1 MTRFP
6 LRPVLAVVSL
16 LVPFGA
22 TVRAQS
28 SLDLLLSSTG
38 TGQVVRIAPG
48 GGAGSASNFA
58 AVPPPS
64 NAAYGVIADG
74 TGAVYFST
82 SGTDVYRRAPDG
94 VVTSLA
100 TGFNGADG
108 LAFGPDKNLYVADFT
123 SQSVKRIDMQSGSVS
138 TFATGFGRPTA
149 LAFDSAGNLYVGDS
163 GNDKVVKVSSN
174 GATQTTFATG
184 YATSGSIREL
194 AFDSAGKLY
203 ATSVNGQSTQD
214 GVYKVGATGGTA
226 SRLITLGHAYGL
238 AFDEHGVLYASADN
252 SVLRYDPTTGGLL
265 NVYAADANLIQG
277 AGYINFAPVPEP
289 ASGLLACAAAGGV
302 DVFGRRVRRA
312 VTRSA

>member
-6 LRPVLAVVSL
+6 LRPVLAAISL

-22 TVRAQS
+22 TARAQS

-48 GGAGSASNFA
+48 GGTGSASNFA

-100 TGFNGADG
+100 TGFGAADG
-108 LAFGPDKNLYVADFT
+108 LAFGPDKNLYVADYQN
-123 SQSVKRIDMQSGSVS
+123 QSVKRIDIQSGAVS
-138 TFATGFGRPTA
+138 TFATGLGLPTA

-184 YATSGSIREL
+184 YATSGVIREL

-214 GVYKVGATGGTA
+214 GVYRVGTTGGTA
-226 SRLITLGHAYGL
+226 SRIISLGHAYGL
-238 AFDEHGVLYASADN
+238 AFDENGVLYASADN
-252 SVLRYDPTTGGLL
+252 SVLRYDPSTGTMLGF
-265 NVYAADANLIQG
+265 YAQDANLIKG

-289 ASGLLACAAAGGV
+289 ASGLFVCAAAGGV
-302 DVFGRRVRRA
+302 VVIVRRVRRFG
-312 VTRSA
+312 TRSA